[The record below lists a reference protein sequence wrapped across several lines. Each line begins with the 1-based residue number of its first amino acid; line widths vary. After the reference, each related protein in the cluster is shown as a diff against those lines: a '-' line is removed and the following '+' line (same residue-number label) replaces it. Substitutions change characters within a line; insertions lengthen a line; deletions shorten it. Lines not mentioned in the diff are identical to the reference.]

1 MTFKVGDKVRCIR
14 GSLFNEIQVDEV
26 YTVSKVTT
34 SDTHKELIELEE
46 DFNGAWLAERFVIH
60 SEADSSPDS
69 FSINLGIVYGIIY
82 NSIKDTDEDLWTIA
96 ENIAEALE
104 EVEDKL

>member
-34 SDTHKELIELEE
+34 SDNGKELIELEE

-60 SEADSSPDS
+60 YGEDNYPDS
-69 FSINLGIVYGIIY
+69 FNINLGIVYGILY
-82 NSIKDTDEDLWTIA
+82 NSIKDTDEDLWMIA
-96 ENIAEALE
+96 ENIAEALG

>member
-1 MTFKVGDKVRCIR
+1 MIFKVGDKVRCIR

-26 YTVSKVTT
+26 YTVGKVTT
-34 SDTHKELIELEE
+34 SDTGKELIELEE

-60 SEADSSPDS
+60 YGEDNSSDS
-69 FSINLGIVYGIIY
+69 FNINLGIVYGILY
-82 NSIKDTDEDLWTIA
+82 NSIKDTDEDLWMIA

-104 EVEDKL
+104 KEGWKA

>member
-26 YTVSKVTT
+26 YTVSKVYT
-34 SDTHKELIELEE
+34 SDTGKELIELEE
-46 DFNGAWLAERFVIH
+46 DFNGAWLAERFVMH
-60 SEADSSPDS
+60 YGEDTSTNSYNTS
-69 FSINLGIVYGIIY
+69 LGVVYGILY
-82 NSIKDTDEDLWTIA
+82 NSIKDTEEDLWMIA
-96 ENIAEALE
+96 ENIAEALG

>member
-34 SDTHKELIELEE
+34 SDNGKELIELEE

-60 SEADSSPDS
+60 YGEDNYPDS
-69 FSINLGIVYGIIY
+69 FNINLGIVYGILY
-82 NSIKDTDEDLWTIA
+82 NSIKDTDED
-96 ENIAEALE
+96 
-104 EVEDKL
+104 

>member
-34 SDTHKELIELEE
+34 SDNGKELIELEE
-46 DFNGAWLAERFVIH
+46 DFTGAWLAERFVIH
-60 SEADSSPDS
+60 YGEDNPPDS
-69 FSINLGIVYGIIY
+69 FNINLGIVYGIIY
-82 NSIKDTDEDLWTIA
+82 NSIKDTDEDLWMIA

-104 EVEDKL
+104 GAEYHD

>member
-34 SDTHKELIELEE
+34 SDNGKELIELEE
-46 DFNGAWLAERFVIH
+46 DFTGAWLAERFVIH
-60 SEADSSPDS
+60 YGEDNSPDS
-69 FSINLGIVYGIIY
+69 FNINLGIVYGILY
-82 NSIKDTDEDLWTIA
+82 NSIKDIDEDLWMIA
-96 ENIAEALE
+96 ENIAEALG